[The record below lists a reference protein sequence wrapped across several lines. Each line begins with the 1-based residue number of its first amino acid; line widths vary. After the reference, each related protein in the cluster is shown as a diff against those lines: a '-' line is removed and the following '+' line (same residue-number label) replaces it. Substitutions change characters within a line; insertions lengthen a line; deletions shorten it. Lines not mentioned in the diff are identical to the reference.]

1 MIKTFCDMCGREI
14 KRDAI
19 HYEIKIEVQAAYDT
33 LEINLDDLLRDH
45 SDEIRAL
52 IEEVEHT
59 DPQAL
64 QDDVFKTFH
73 FQLCRGCQQR
83 YIKAPLRPR
92 ESSPPS
98 AGRPFRRMPLPE
110 LDD

>member
-14 KRDAI
+14 KRDSI
-19 HYEIKIEVQAAYDT
+19 HYELKIEVQAAYNT
-33 LEINLDDLLRDH
+33 LQINLADLLKDH
-45 SDEIRAL
+45 TDEIKVL
-52 IEEVEHT
+52 IEETEHA

-64 QDDVFKTFH
+64 QDDVYKTFR

-83 YIKAPLRPR
+83 YIKAPLHSPKP
-92 ESSPPS
+92 SPPA